1 MADLTDKFKPNA
13 NRRPLSQKALDEI
26 VLESAASQ
34 DARTLTLALMAGG
47 SANAKNSANGEP
59 ALIYS
64 ASHGNTEQLKLLLEF
79 GADVNGCDN
88 FGQTA
93 PMEALHGRHEKALQF
108 LLSSG
113 YDIDHRDTTNNTLLM
128 HAVRGLEW
136 KPVRIVLD
144 HDPDPFVKDG
154 KGRTARMILED
165 MHEVTPP
172 EMKPSVDR
180 MLSMIIR
187 HEERYYSYLA
197 SEAVDR
203 KDYKELETLAQA
215 GPEMGRTPWGLGQA
229 LIIAVKAMDEK
240 AVEIILAGNPD
251 INAHDPLGC
260 SVRAVMNARQYEAGN
275 SNTKHDQLDRIQEKL
290 EAYEASLSKAT
301 PAPSAPKSP

>member
-13 NRRPLSQKALDEI
+13 NRKPLSQKALDEI

-34 DARTLTLALMAGG
+34 DGRTLTLALMAGG
-47 SANAKNSANGEP
+47 SANARNSANGEP

-64 ASHGNTEQLKLLLEF
+64 ASHGNTEQLKLLLDF

-93 PMEALHGRHEKALQF
+93 AMEALHGRHEKALQF
-108 LLSSG
+108 LLSNG

-136 KPVRIVLD
+136 RPVRIVLD

-154 KGRTARMILED
+154 KGRTARGILED
-165 MHEVTPP
+165 MRAVTPP
-172 EMKPSVDR
+172 EMMPSVEKT
-180 MLSMIIR
+180 LSMIIR
-187 HEERYYSYLA
+187 HEERYYGYLV

-203 KDYKELETLAQA
+203 KDYAELEKLSQA
-215 GPEMGRTPWGLGQA
+215 GSELSRTSWALGQA
-229 LIIAVKAMDEK
+229 LIIAVKSPDEK
-240 AVEIILAGNPD
+240 AVDILLAAHPD
-251 INAHDPLGC
+251 IRVHDPLGC
-260 SVRAVMNARQYEAGN
+260 SVHTVLNARQHEAGIDG
-275 SNTKHDQLDRIQEKL
+275 KQHDLLDRIQEKID
-290 EAYEASLSKAT
+290 AFEASLGKSST
-301 PAPSAPKSP
+301 PAAPKTP